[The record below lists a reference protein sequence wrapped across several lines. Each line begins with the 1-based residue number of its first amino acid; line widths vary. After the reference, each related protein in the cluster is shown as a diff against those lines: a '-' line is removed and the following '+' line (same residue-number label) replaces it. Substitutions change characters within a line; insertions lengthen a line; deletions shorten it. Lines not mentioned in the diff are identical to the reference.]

1 MLNDL
6 LVLSKNPW
14 IDGAIKVVIGLLL
27 LCFLSPVK
35 IEEGINVP
43 ITLQSMLVILV
54 PLFFGWKIGGLA
66 VLGYLVIGGMGYP
79 VFANGASGWNVFTGV
94 SGGFLIGFLFAAL
107 LSGFL
112 AEMKWGYKSLA
123 AAGIMVLGQFII
135 LLSGL
140 FWMERVLSE
149 DLNWMLQLEKY
160 FPGLMIKAA
169 IGMLLFVLIERLI
182 RSANKSR
189 QLGNS

>member
-1 MLNDL
+1 MLNDQ
-6 LVLSKNPW
+6 LVLSKNPML
-14 IDGAIKVVIGLLL
+14 DGAIKLAIGLML

-66 VLGYLVIGGMGYP
+66 VFGYLVIGGLGYP

-94 SGGFLIGFLFAAL
+94 SGGFLLGFLFAAL
-107 LSGFL
+107 LVGFF
-112 AEMKWGYKSLA
+112 AERPWKFKSLA
-123 AAGIMVLGQFII
+123 AAGLMVLGQFII

-140 FWMERVLSE
+140 FWMEGVLAE
-149 DLNWMLQLEKY
+149 DLNWALQLEKY

-169 IGMLLFVLIERLI
+169 IGMLLFVLIERLV